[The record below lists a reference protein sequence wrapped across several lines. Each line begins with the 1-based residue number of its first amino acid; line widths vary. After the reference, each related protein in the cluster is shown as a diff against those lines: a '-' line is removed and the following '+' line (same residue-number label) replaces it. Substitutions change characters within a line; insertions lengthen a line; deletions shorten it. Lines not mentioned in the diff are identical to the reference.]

1 MMGRAFL
8 GRVQFSPLYRLGAP
22 QVMTD
27 ADEDLIEAAPTVVL
41 KFFANGCPP
50 CGEYKPIFDEVASQT
65 PSDITMMEVDVDD
78 SPGLYSK
85 YDIKATP
92 TTIFLEAGK
101 EVNRV
106 EGKMTTDGLKAMI
119 KSAFGEGSTMGS
131 TMSQMTTKEA
141 AQNQRPNGPRLIKTE
156 AQARSFPAPAAP
168 QAPAGS
174 AASDG
179 PSKTLLVVGGV
190 SLAALV
196 TGGLLLAKG

>member
-1 MMGRAFL
+1 MQSRGAFL

-27 ADEDLIEAAPTVVL
+27 ADEDLIEAAPTAVL

-50 CGEYKPIFDEVASQT
+50 CGEYKPIFDEVSGQT
-65 PSDITMMEVDVDD
+65 PADITMVEVDVDD

-119 KSAFGEGSTMGS
+119 KSAFGADHPSLGTL
-131 TMSQMTTKEA
+131 K
-141 AQNQRPNGPRLIKTE
+141 GP
-156 AQARSFPAPAAP
+156 S
-168 QAPAGS
+168 S
-174 AASDG
+174 G
-179 PSKTLLVVGGV
+179 PSKTLLVAGGISV
-190 SLAALV
+190 MALV